1 MVRLVIA
8 EKPSVAASLAKV
20 LGVGKKKDGF
30 WEGENELVSWCIGH
44 LVELAS
50 ADSYDPRYSKWEQ
63 EDLPIL
69 PAVWQYT
76 VAPDTKKQFTVLQKL
91 MHREDVEYVVNAC
104 DAGREGELI
113 FRLVYEKSCC
123 QKPVKRLWISSMEDE
138 TIRKGWEHLLDGDNY
153 DNLYQAALCR
163 SKADW
168 LVGINATRLFS
179 CLYHKTLNI
188 GRVMTPT
195 LGMIVQREA
204 EIAAFQKEPF
214 YTVKIA
220 FDGITAESESF
231 QRKTDAQRLREKV
244 LGKTAI
250 VQSVA
255 HKEKKEKPPKLF
267 DLTLLQREANRLLGY
282 TAQQTLDYAQ
292 ALYEKKLLTYPRTD
306 SNFLTEEMESSLP
319 ALLQSLSGVLP
330 ISEVTDRNNLSAVID
345 SSKVSDHHAILPTK
359 SAADTDLEAFPTGER
374 KILILVIARLFCAV
388 SSPERI
394 KETDC
399 VLLCEDI
406 SFHAKGRVILQE
418 GWKKIWSDCLK
429 LLRNKP
435 EEKNAMQSI
444 PPMEEGQ
451 RWAGVQADIKE
462 GESSPPKHFTDGIF
476 CERKEWIGIEER
488 SSA

>member
-30 WEGENELVSWCIGH
+30 WEGEDELISWCLGH

-113 FRLVYEKSCC
+113 FRLVYEQSSCK
-123 QKPVKRLWISSMEDE
+123 KPVKRLWISSMEDE
-138 TIRKGWEHLLDGDNY
+138 AIRKGWEHLLDGDNY

-179 CLYHKTLNI
+179 CLYHKTLNV

-195 LGMIVQREA
+195 LGMIVQRES

-214 YTVKIA
+214 YTVTIA
-220 FDGITAESESF
+220 FDGITAESERF
-231 QRKTDAQRLREKV
+231 PRKTDAQRLREKV

-250 VQSVA
+250 VQSVT
-255 HKEKKEKPPKLF
+255 HKEKRK
-267 DLTLLQREANRLLGY
+267 NR
-282 TAQQTLDYAQ
+282 Q
-292 ALYEKKLLTYPRTD
+292 
-306 SNFLTEEMESSLP
+306 NSL
-319 ALLQSLSGVLP
+319 
-330 ISEVTDRNNLSAVID
+330 I
-345 SSKVSDHHAILPTK
+345 
-359 SAADTDLEAFPTGER
+359 
-374 KILILVIARLFCAV
+374 
-388 SSPERI
+388 
-394 KETDC
+394 
-399 VLLCEDI
+399 
-406 SFHAKGRVILQE
+406 
-418 GWKKIWSDCLK
+418 
-429 LLRNKP
+429 
-435 EEKNAMQSI
+435 
-444 PPMEEGQ
+444 
-451 RWAGVQADIKE
+451 
-462 GESSPPKHFTDGIF
+462 
-476 CERKEWIGIEER
+476 
-488 SSA
+488 